1 MNKLKTLIIAL
12 LCPIFMLAQ
21 PPISERKMKQIES
34 QKIAFITNELNLS
47 PEEAQGFWPVYN
59 QYTKARRQYRESR
72 HDNIKN
78 IDLESIS
85 EEDAKSSVEFHL
97 KSEEARLEIETK
109 FLNKFIKIIGYKR
122 IISLL
127 VAEEKFKK
135 ELLLRIRKRKGGKHN
150 RK

>member
-1 MNKLKTLIIAL
+1 MKMKTLIIAL

-34 QKIAFITNELNLS
+34 QKIAFITNELDLS

-78 IDLESIS
+78 IDIETIS
-85 EEDAKSSVEFHL
+85 EEDAKSSVESHL
-97 KSEEARLEIETK
+97 KSEEASLEIETK
-109 FLNKFIKIIGYKR
+109 YLNKFIKIIGYKR

-135 ELLLRIRKRKGGKHN
+135 ELLLRIRKRKEGKHN